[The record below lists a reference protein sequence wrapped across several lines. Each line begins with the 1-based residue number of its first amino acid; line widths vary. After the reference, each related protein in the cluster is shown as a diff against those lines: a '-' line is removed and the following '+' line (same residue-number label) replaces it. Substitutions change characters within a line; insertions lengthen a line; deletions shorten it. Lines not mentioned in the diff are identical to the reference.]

1 MPNVIFLTKRNSWT
15 WRNFAE
21 KIHFNSKNTN
31 LQVFL
36 QKDRGYAML
45 ATGEN

>member
-1 MPNVIFLTKRNSWT
+1 MPNVIFLTKRNSQK
-15 WRNFAE
+15 WRIFAE
-21 KIHFNSKNTN
+21 KIYFNSKNAN

-36 QKDRGYAML
+36 QKDRGNAML